1 MQDKEEV
8 ILVLLSLDVVVVVVV
23 VAVYLME
30 RKIPMSVIPVRM
42 VDGTVVATGT
52 GTVPA
57 ASVSATAVALSW
69 ADHGVIGVADDDTD
83 GNDHYSQYS

>member
-1 MQDKEEV
+1 MLAQDKEEV

-23 VAVYLME
+23 VYLME

>member
-1 MQDKEEV
+1 MLAQDKEEV
-8 ILVLLSLDVVVVVVV
+8 IPVLLSLDVVVVVV
-23 VAVYLME
+23 VYLME

>member
-1 MQDKEEV
+1 MLAQDKEEV
-8 ILVLLSLDVVVVVVV
+8 IPVLLSLDVVVVVV
-23 VAVYLME
+23 VYLME

-57 ASVSATAVALSW
+57 ASVSATAVALS
-69 ADHGVIGVADDDTD
+69 
-83 GNDHYSQYS
+83 

>member
-8 ILVLLSLDVVVVVVV
+8 ILVLLSLDVVVVVV

>member
-1 MQDKEEV
+1 MLMQDKEEV

-23 VAVYLME
+23 YLME
-30 RKIPMSVIPVRM
+30 RKIPRSVIPVRM
-42 VDGTVVATGT
+42 VNGTVVATGT

-57 ASVSATAVALSW
+57 ASVSATAVALSG

-83 GNDHYSQYS
+83 GNDHYSQYY

>member
-1 MQDKEEV
+1 MLAQDKEEV
-8 ILVLLSLDVVVVVVV
+8 ILVLLSLDVVVVVV
-23 VAVYLME
+23 VYLME

>member
-1 MQDKEEV
+1 
-8 ILVLLSLDVVVVVVV
+8 
-23 VAVYLME
+23 
-30 RKIPMSVIPVRM
+30 M